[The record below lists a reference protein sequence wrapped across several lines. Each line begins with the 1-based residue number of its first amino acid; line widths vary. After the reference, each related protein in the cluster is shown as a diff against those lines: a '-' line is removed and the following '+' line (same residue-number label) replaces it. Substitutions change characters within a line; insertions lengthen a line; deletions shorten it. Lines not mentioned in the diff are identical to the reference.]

1 MLTTANKPGA
11 LFKVLSRFSALGI
24 NLTSIISRPI
34 EGGTLNSHSSSTS
47 MTQVYSDRFAE
58 LMSTIGDFCE
68 EFCYL
73 GSYNRT

>member
-11 LFKVLSRFSALGI
+11 LFKVLSRFSAHGI
-24 NLTSIISRPI
+24 NLTSIKSRPI
-34 EGGTLNSHSSSTS
+34 EGRDFEFRFFLDFE
-47 MTQVYSDRFAE
+47 TQVYSDRFAE
-58 LMSTIGDFCE
+58 LMSTIGDYCE